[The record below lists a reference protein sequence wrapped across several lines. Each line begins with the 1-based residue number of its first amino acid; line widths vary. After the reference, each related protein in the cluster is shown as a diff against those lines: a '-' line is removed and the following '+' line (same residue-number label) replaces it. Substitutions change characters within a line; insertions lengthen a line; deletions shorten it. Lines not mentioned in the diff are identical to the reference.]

1 MRKPEG
7 AHRWRMIFTVL
18 GAVVFALGSFW
29 LLEVMNKSS
38 QDVNGSKK
46 LDEPDYFVTNFSMV
60 RMDLQ
65 GKPSYIVSGAKLT
78 HFPAD
83 DSSNIDQPFVRK
95 ISPGVPPLNM
105 NAELAHIDQN
115 NTRLQ
120 LSRNVVID
128 RVAGPKTQNLTLKT
142 EALTIYPDE
151 ERMESAVPVDL
162 VSGRSHV
169 TGVGLN
175 ANNAT
180 SVVDVP
186 NSVRIVIPPRT
197 PVQAPAAAPAQ

>member
-18 GAVVFALGSFW
+18 GAVAVALGSFW
-29 LLEVMNKSS
+29 LLELMNKGSL
-38 QDVNGSKK
+38 DVNAAKK
-46 LDEPDYFVTNFSMV
+46 LDEPDYFVTNFSLV

-78 HFPAD
+78 HYPAD
-83 DSSNIDQPFVRK
+83 DSSDIDQPFVRK

-105 NAELAHIDQN
+105 TAELAHIDQN

-128 RVAGPKTQNLTLKT
+128 RVAGPTTQNMTLKT
-142 EALTIYPDE
+142 EALTIFPDE

-162 VSGRSHV
+162 LSGRSHV
-169 TGVGLN
+169 TGVGLK
-175 ANNAT
+175 ANNAS
-180 SVVDVP
+180 SVVEVP
-186 NSVRIVIPPRT
+186 NSVRIVIPPRK
-197 PVQAPAAAPAQ
+197 AAPAK

>member
-1 MRKPEG
+1 MRKPES

-18 GAVVFALGSFW
+18 GAVAVALGSFW
-29 LLEVMNKSS
+29 LLEVMNKGSL
-38 QDVNGSKK
+38 DVNAAKK
-46 LDEPDYFVTNFSMV
+46 LDEPDYFVTNFSLV

-78 HFPAD
+78 HYPAD
-83 DSSNIDQPFVRK
+83 DSSDIDQPFVRK

-105 NAELAHIDQN
+105 TAELAHIDQG

-128 RVAGPKTQNLTLKT
+128 RVAGPKTQNMTLKT
-142 EALTIYPDE
+142 EALTIFPDE

-162 VSGRSHV
+162 LSGRSHV
-169 TGVGLN
+169 TGVGLK
-175 ANNAT
+175 ANNAS
-180 SVVDVP
+180 SVVEVP
-186 NSVRIVIPPRT
+186 NSVRIVIPPRK
-197 PVQAPAAAPAQ
+197 AAPAK

>member
-18 GAVVFALGSFW
+18 GAVAVALGSFW
-29 LLEVMNKSS
+29 LLEVMNKGSL
-38 QDVNGSKK
+38 DVNAVKK
-46 LDEPDYFVTNFSMV
+46 LDEPDYFVTNFSLV

-78 HFPAD
+78 HYPAD
-83 DSSNIDQPFVRK
+83 DSSDIDQPFVRK

-105 NAELAHIDQN
+105 TAELAHIDQG

-128 RVAGPKTQNLTLKT
+128 RVAGPTTQNMTLKT
-142 EALTIYPDE
+142 EALTIFPDE

-162 VSGRSHV
+162 LSGRSHV
-169 TGVGLN
+169 TGVGLK
-175 ANNAT
+175 ANNAS
-180 SVVDVP
+180 SVVEVP
-186 NSVRIVIPPRT
+186 NSVRIVIPPRK
-197 PVQAPAAAPAQ
+197 AAPAK

>member
-18 GAVVFALGSFW
+18 GAVAVALGSFW
-29 LLEVMNKSS
+29 LLEVMNKGSL
-38 QDVNGSKK
+38 DVNAAKK
-46 LDEPDYFVTNFSMV
+46 LDEPDYFVTNFSLV

-78 HFPAD
+78 HYPAD
-83 DSSNIDQPFVRK
+83 DSSDIDQPFVRK

-105 NAELAHIDQN
+105 TAELAHIDQG

-128 RVAGPKTQNLTLKT
+128 RVAGPTTQNMTLKT
-142 EALTIYPDE
+142 EALTIFPDE

-162 VSGRSHV
+162 LSGRSHV
-169 TGVGLN
+169 TGVGLK
-175 ANNAT
+175 ANNAS
-180 SVVDVP
+180 SVVEVP
-186 NSVRIVIPPRT
+186 NSVRIVIPPRK
-197 PVQAPAAAPAQ
+197 AAPAK

>member
-18 GAVVFALGSFW
+18 GAVVCGLGSFW
-29 LLEVMNKSS
+29 LLEVMNKGS
-38 QDVNGSKK
+38 QDVNASKK
-46 LDEPDYFVTNFSMV
+46 LDEPDYFVTNFSLV

-83 DSSNIDQPFVRK
+83 DSSDINQPFVRK

-105 NAELAHIDQN
+105 TAEMAHIDQN

-120 LSRNVVID
+120 LSRKVVID
-128 RVAGPKTQNLTLKT
+128 RAAGPTSQNMTLKT

-151 ERMESAVPVDL
+151 ERMESSVPVDL
-162 VSGRSHV
+162 ISGRSHV
-169 TGVGLN
+169 TGVGMT

-180 SVVDVP
+180 SVVEVLD
-186 NSVRIVIPPRT
+186 SARIVIPPRKA
-197 PVQAPAAAPAQ
+197 VPAK

>member
-18 GAVVFALGSFW
+18 GAVAVALGSFW
-29 LLEVMNKSS
+29 LLEVMNKGSL
-38 QDVNGSKK
+38 DVNAAKK
-46 LDEPDYFVTNFSMV
+46 LDEPDYFVTNFSLV
-60 RMDLQ
+60 RMDLE

-78 HFPAD
+78 HYPAD
-83 DSSNIDQPFVRK
+83 DSSDIDQPFVRK

-105 NAELAHIDQN
+105 TAELAHIDQN

-128 RVAGPKTQNLTLKT
+128 RVAGPTTQNMTLKT
-142 EALTIYPDE
+142 EALTIFPDE

-162 VSGRSHV
+162 LSGRSHV
-169 TGVGLN
+169 TGVGLK
-175 ANNAT
+175 ANNAS
-180 SVVDVP
+180 SVVEVP
-186 NSVRIVIPPRT
+186 NSVRIVIPPRK
-197 PVQAPAAAPAQ
+197 AAPAK

>member
-18 GAVVFALGSFW
+18 GAVAVALGSFW

-38 QDVNGSKK
+38 QDVSAGKK
-46 LDEPDYFVTNFSMV
+46 LDEPDYFVTNFSLV

-78 HFPAD
+78 HYPAD
-83 DSSNIDQPFVRK
+83 DSSDIDQPFVRK

-105 NAELAHIDQN
+105 TAELAHIDQG

-128 RVAGPKTQNLTLKT
+128 RVAGPRTQNMTLKT
-142 EALTIYPDE
+142 EALTIFPDE

-162 VSGRSHV
+162 LSGRSHV
-169 TGVGLN
+169 TGVGLKASN
-175 ANNAT
+175 AS
-180 SVVDVP
+180 SVVEVP
-186 NSVRIVIPPRT
+186 SSVRIVIPPRKA
-197 PVQAPAAAPAQ
+197 VPAK

>member
-7 AHRWRMIFTVL
+7 AHRWRLIFTVL
-18 GAVVFALGSFW
+18 GAVAVALGSFW

-38 QDVNGSKK
+38 QDVSANKK
-46 LDEPDYFVTNFSMV
+46 LDEPDYFVTNFSLV

-78 HFPAD
+78 HYPAD
-83 DSSNIDQPFVRK
+83 DSSDIDQPFVRK
-95 ISPGVPPLNM
+95 ISPGVPPMNM
-105 NAELAHIDQN
+105 TAELAHIDQGN
-115 NTRLQ
+115 SRLQ

-128 RVAGPKTQNLTLKT
+128 RVAGPKTQNMTLKT
-142 EALTIYPDE
+142 EALTIFPDE

-162 VSGRSHV
+162 LSGRSHV
-169 TGVGLN
+169 TGVGLK

-180 SVVDVP
+180 SVVEVP
-186 NSVRIVIPPRT
+186 GSVRIVIPPRKA
-197 PVQAPAAAPAQ
+197 VPAK

>member
-18 GAVVFALGSFW
+18 GAVAVAFGSFW

-38 QDVNGSKK
+38 QDVSAGKK
-46 LDEPDYFVTNFSMV
+46 LDEPDYFVTNFSLV

-78 HFPAD
+78 HYPAD
-83 DSSNIDQPFVRK
+83 DSSDIDQPFVRK

-105 NAELAHIDQN
+105 TAELAHIDQG

-120 LSRNVVID
+120 LSRKVVID
-128 RVAGPKTQNLTLKT
+128 RVASATTQNMTLKT
-142 EALTIYPDE
+142 EALTIFPDE

-162 VSGRSHV
+162 LSGRSHV
-169 TGVGLN
+169 TGVGLK
-175 ANNAT
+175 ANNAS
-180 SVVDVP
+180 SVVEVP
-186 NSVRIVIPPRT
+186 SSVRIVIPPRKA
-197 PVQAPAAAPAQ
+197 VPAK

>member
-18 GAVVFALGSFW
+18 GAVAVALGSFW
-29 LLEVMNKSS
+29 LLEVMNKGG
-38 QDVNGSKK
+38 QDVSAGKK
-46 LDEPDYFVTNFSMV
+46 LDEPDYFVTNFSLV

-78 HFPAD
+78 HYPAD
-83 DSSNIDQPFVRK
+83 DSSDIDRPFVRK

-105 NAELAHIDQN
+105 TAELAHIDQG

-120 LSRNVVID
+120 LSRKVVID
-128 RVAGPKTQNLTLKT
+128 RVAGPKTQNMTLKT

-162 VSGRSHV
+162 LSGRSHV
-169 TGVGLN
+169 TGVGLK
-175 ANNAT
+175 ANNAS
-180 SVVDVP
+180 SVVEVP
-186 NSVRIVIPPRT
+186 NSVRIVIPPRKA
-197 PVQAPAAAPAQ
+197 VPAK